1 MIDDMYTEVHS
12 KKVHYIESGN
22 GKPFLLF
29 HGARFNARTWEETGT
44 IDALSGAG
52 FRAISVDFPGFGKS
66 DRSDQNLPDFINE
79 FIDAMGLEKPI
90 VLGASMGGEAVLGFS
105 VKYENYSGI
114 VLVGAVGVS
123 QYENE
128 LNKISGKPFLLIW
141 GKNDM
146 VSSPANYQ
154 MLMKYNKDAKFI
166 NVGYQHACYLDDN
179 KSFNNEIVNFAK
191 SL

>member
-1 MIDDMYTEVHS
+1 MIDDKYIDVNS

-22 GKPFLLF
+22 GRPFLLF

-44 IDALSGAG
+44 IDALSNSG

-66 DRSDQNLPDFINE
+66 DRSDQELSDFIE
-79 FIDAMGLEKPI
+79 SFIEAMKIEKPI

-105 VKYENYSGI
+105 VKYDNYSGI
-114 VLVGAVGVS
+114 VLVGAVGVAA
-123 QYENE
+123 YEKD
-128 LNKISGKPFLLIW
+128 LNRISDKPFLLIW

-146 VSSPANYQ
+146 VSSPENYQ
-154 MLMKYNKDAKFI
+154 TLMKYNKNAKFLNI
-166 NVGYQHACYLDDN
+166 GYQHACYLDDN
-179 KSFNNEIVNFAK
+179 KTFNNEIINFAK